1 MLFIMCYACVLTI
14 KYCSK
19 KNLCIYVISQC
30 GVCVSKF
37 VKPPVNKTIMFF
49 QTAPRYQLATCAI
62 QKNMATIQWTLFC
75 FLKDP
80 SHFLKF
86 LNHHQNLPCDA
97 VSFLPCIYV
106 EICSTFVRTC
116 EIFAFIYLEVASNR
130 DLLHSLVNS
139 AKSSSCAKKITR
151 QRRSGFEDTT
161 MPLHLPIC
169 DYPLNVF
176 EGRSLR
182 TNDHRARDDD
192 SRVRGELCRGR
203 SSFRS

>member
-1 MLFIMCYACVLTI
+1 MIEIIMLSVSDPEFVADSNGITLHSKAVLNMNLSEIIPPYYHLGGLYFVCDTSSIKKISGNTLIQVVSWFNLPNKLPALGYACVLTI

-80 SHFLKF
+80 AKF
-86 LNHHQNLPCDA
+86 
-97 VSFLPCIYV
+97 
-106 EICSTFVRTC
+106 
-116 EIFAFIYLEVASNR
+116 VASNR
-130 DLLHSLVNS
+130 TIT
-139 AKSSSCAKKITR
+139 SSKKW
-151 QRRSGFEDTT
+151 D
-161 MPLHLPIC
+161 
-169 DYPLNVF
+169 
-176 EGRSLR
+176 GRSLFCFL
-182 TNDHRARDDD
+182 H
-192 SRVRGELCRGR
+192 VRYEDVGMEETVACCEIALSPLCH
-203 SSFRS
+203 